1 MTFADVLDWNLR
13 RAIGT
18 NFREISFVNVRCCR
32 HGENKIVCAIGK
44 NGILAG
50 WLAGSR
56 KPIFKRK
63 MSTDVQ
69 MIQYFGKPSREI
81 PTLIGW

>member
-44 NGILAG
+44 MGFS
-50 WLAGSR
+50 LAGSR

-69 MIQYFGKPSREI
+69 MIQYFEKPSREI
-81 PTLIGW
+81 PT